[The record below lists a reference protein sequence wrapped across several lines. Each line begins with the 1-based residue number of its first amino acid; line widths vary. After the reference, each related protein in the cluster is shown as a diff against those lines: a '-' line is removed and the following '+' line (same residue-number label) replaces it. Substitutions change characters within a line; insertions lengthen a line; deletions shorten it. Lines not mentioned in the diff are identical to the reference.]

1 MIFVF
6 LFCYFIDFFIFFLYF
21 ALFFQFYSFSPSLF
35 LQLFLLAVCSYKR
48 LGYLLIAFRNSSIA
62 EFYIIKLYTCTIYI
76 YYFLFIKPILR
87 IKNRT
92 SFLYSLALSL
102 SLSLTAAM
110 VLSVLFLFITWY
122 PSFSLSSSSF
132 YTNISLLASIF
143 FIFRNKKLLMINF
156 AESGVLLRL
165 SSNSLKV

>member
-6 LFCYFIDFFIFFLYF
+6 LFLPISLISSFLFYISIFILH
-21 ALFFQFYSFSPSLF
+21 LFSGA
-35 LQLFLLAVCSYKR
+35 FLLCKN
-48 LGYLLIAFRNSSIA
+48 LGYLLIVFRNSFIA

-76 YYFLFIKPILR
+76 YYFLFIKPILC
-87 IKNRT
+87 IKSRT

-122 PSFSLSSSSF
+122 PPFSLSSSSF

-143 FIFRNKKLLMINF
+143 LFFVIR
-156 AESGVLLRL
+156 SY
-165 SSNSLKV
+165 